1 MNENLE
7 KLGLSGDMNQNIK
20 KFGLFAVMALGGLII
35 IISCFLDYLSASA
48 FGFSLSA
55 SLWETGDGKYF
66 IVVVIICLIFAFINL
81 EKGYTVM
88 AFIVAGFTLFEVQDY
103 AEEVGKLP
111 SEVKDMVSRGPG
123 FWLMIV
129 GTIILVGGAVAK
141 VVMAKRAGNSDT
153 M

>member
-20 KFGLFAVMALGGLII
+20 KFGLSAVMALGGLII
-35 IISCFLDYLSASA
+35 IIACFLDYLSVSVY
-48 FGFSLSA
+48 GFSAST
-55 SLWETGDGKYF
+55 SLWKAGDGKYF

-88 AFIVAGFTLFEVQDY
+88 AFIVAAFTIYEVQDY
-103 AEEVGKLP
+103 SDAVKELGAA
-111 SEVKDMVSRGPG
+111 KDMVSRGPG
-123 FWLMIV
+123 FWLMII
-129 GTIILVGGAVAK
+129 GTVILVGGTVVKVLLAK
-141 VVMAKRAGNSDT
+141 KAGNSES